1 MHPARG
7 PAVQAVYATG
17 TVEASITIRV
27 APQVAGRLFELKADE
42 GQAVKAGDVLA
53 RLDDSDLRASVS
65 ELEARAAYATQTF
78 ERVNALLE
86 KGWVAKDKFD
96 LAKTELDAARQAARR
111 ASELLRFLQLKT
123 PADGTIIR
131 RDGEVGDF
139 IPVNQPVFYL
149 AKAGVPLRISADVD
163 EEDIPLVKV
172 GQKVLIR
179 SDAFPSRVFTGE
191 VNEITPKGDPVARSY
206 RVRIELP
213 ADTALMIGMTAETNI
228 VTAEKQDA
236 LLVPASAVSGGSA
249 WVVRDGKLESVP
261 VQIGIK
267 GRDRV
272 EAASGL
278 NEGRYGVGR
287 ASEGIESRRSGA
299 RRAWRGC
306 SRAGGQAMK
315 VVSGASAGVLT
326 GRGNLPSPCPSPH
339 GRGHA
344 SSGVPL
350 HLHPLADADTQV
362 ASSPVL
368 GEGQDEGSEPR
379 SWRGRASSAGHRLSQ
394 PATHCD
400 RGV

>member
-1 MHPARG
+1 MAAVRG

-17 TVEASITIRV
+17 TVEASVTVRV

-65 ELEARAAYATQTF
+65 ELEARAAYATQQF
-78 ERVNALLE
+78 ERTSALQD
-86 KGWVAKDKFD
+86 KGWVAKDRFD
-96 LAKTELDAARQAARR
+96 QAKSELDAAKQAARR
-111 ASELLRFLQLKT
+111 ASELLRFMQLKT
-123 PADGTIIR
+123 PADGLIIR

-179 SDAFPSRVFTGE
+179 SDAFLSRVFSGE

-228 VTAEKQDA
+228 VTSEKQDA
-236 LLVPASAVSGGSA
+236 LMVPATSVTNSAV

-267 GRDRV
+267 GRERV

-278 NEGRYGVGR
+278 NAGDLVVAEPPKGLKAG
-287 ASEGIESRRSGA
+287 ESVRVR
-299 RRAWRGC
+299 
-306 SRAGGQAMK
+306 
-315 VVSGASAGVLT
+315 
-326 GRGNLPSPCPSPH
+326 
-339 GRGHA
+339 
-344 SSGVPL
+344 
-350 HLHPLADADTQV
+350 LADA
-362 ASSPVL
+362 ASAQ
-368 GEGQDEGSEPR
+368 EAR
-379 SWRGRASSAGHRLSQ
+379 R
-394 PATHCD
+394 
-400 RGV
+400 

>member
-1 MHPARG
+1 MQPRTVTVVNPARG

-53 RLDDSDLRASVS
+53 RLDDSDLRATVS
-65 ELEARAAYATQTF
+65 ELEARAAYATQQHSSASA
-78 ERVNALLE
+78 RSWKRA
-86 KGWVAKDKFD
+86 GWRRTSSTRPRPSWTRRGRRTGA
-96 LAKTELDAARQAARR
+96 R
-111 ASELLRFLQLKT
+111 ASCLRFMQLKT

-149 AKAGVPLRISADVD
+149 AKAGVPLRVSAEVD
-163 EEDIPLVKV
+163 EEEIPRVKV

-179 SDAFPSRVFTGE
+179 SDAFPSQVFTGE

-261 VQIGIK
+261 VRIGIK

-272 EAASGL
+272 EAAAGL
-278 NEGRYGVGR
+278 
-287 ASEGIESRRSGA
+287 SEGDLVVIDPPKGLKAGEAVRVELGA
-299 RRAWRGC
+299 TAP
-306 SRAGGQAMK
+306 A
-315 VVSGASAGVLT
+315 
-326 GRGNLPSPCPSPH
+326 
-339 GRGHA
+339 
-344 SSGVPL
+344 
-350 HLHPLADADTQV
+350 
-362 ASSPVL
+362 
-368 GEGQDEGSEPR
+368 QDGKR
-379 SWRGRASSAGHRLSQ
+379 
-394 PATHCD
+394 
-400 RGV
+400 